1 MEILVSG
8 SIALDGTTR
17 CQVSVPAITPEHKVF
32 LKMVS
37 SAMKG
42 VVVVSEITSG
52 EGFGLSSTSSDDVGM
67 LVYFD
72 VYSAP
77 PNFL

>member
-1 MEILVSG
+1 MEVLVTG
-8 SIALDGTTR
+8 SIALNGTNR
-17 CQVSVPAITPEHKVF
+17 CQVAVPAITVNHKVF

-52 EGFGLSSTSSDDVGM
+52 EGFGLSSTSSDDIGM

-72 VYSAP
+72 VYLPA
-77 PNFL
+77 

>member
-8 SIALDGTTR
+8 SIALNGMFR
-17 CQVSVPAITPEHKVF
+17 SQVSVPAITLEHKIF

-42 VVVVSEITSG
+42 IVVVSEITPG
-52 EGFGLSSTSSDDVGM
+52 EGFGLSSTSPDDVGM

-72 VYSAP
+72 VHT
-77 PNFL
+77 

>member
-8 SIALDGTTR
+8 SIELNGKTR
-17 CQVSVPAITPEHKVF
+17 AQVTVPEITIAHKVF

-42 VVVVSEITSG
+42 TVVLSEITPG
-52 EGFGLSSTSSDDVGM
+52 EGFGLASTSSDDIGM
-67 LVYFD
+67 IVYFD
-72 VYSAP
+72 VYLPA
-77 PNFL
+77 

>member
-8 SIALDGTTR
+8 SIALNGTFR
-17 CQVSVPAITPEHKVF
+17 CQVSVPAITLEHKIF

-42 VVVVSEITSG
+42 IVVVSEITPG
-52 EGFGLSSTSSDDVGM
+52 EGFGLSSTSPDDVGM

-72 VYSAP
+72 VHT
-77 PNFL
+77 

>member
-1 MEILVSG
+1 MEVLVSG
-8 SIALDGTTR
+8 SVELNGTERMNVT
-17 CQVSVPAITPEHKVF
+17 VPAITADHKVF

-42 VVVVSEITSG
+42 VVVISEITPG
-52 EGFGLSSTSSDDVGM
+52 EGFGLSSSSPDDVGM
-67 LVYFD
+67 IVYFD

-77 PNFL
+77 S

>member
-8 SIALDGTTR
+8 SIALNGTNR
-17 CQVSVPAITPEHKVF
+17 CQVSVPTITPEHKVF

-37 SAMKG
+37 SSMKG
-42 VVVVSEITSG
+42 IVVISEIIIG
-52 EGFGLSSTSSDDVGM
+52 EGFGLSSSSADDIGM
-67 LVYFD
+67 IVYFD

>member
-8 SIALDGTTR
+8 SIELNGTSR
-17 CQVSVPAITPEHKVF
+17 CQVAVPEITIAHRVF

-42 VVVVSEITSG
+42 SVVVSEITAG

-72 VYSAP
+72 VYLTA
-77 PNFL
+77 

>member
-1 MEILVSG
+1 MEFLVTG
-8 SIALDGTTR
+8 SIALNGTAR
-17 CQVSVPAITPEHKVF
+17 CQVAVPSITLNHRVF

-37 SAMKG
+37 AAMKG

-52 EGFGLSSTSSDDVGM
+52 EGFGLSSTSPDDVGM

-72 VYSAP
+72 VYS
-77 PNFL
+77 

>member
-1 MEILVSG
+1 MEILVTG
-8 SIALDGTTR
+8 SIALNGTSR
-17 CQVSVPAITPEHKVF
+17 CQVSVPAITTDHKVF

-42 VVVVSEITSG
+42 IVIVSEITSG
-52 EGFGLSSTSSDDVGM
+52 EGFGLSSTSPDDVGM

-72 VYSAP
+72 VYLP
-77 PNFL
+77 PA